1 MGMGVFKIGSGAAV
15 LVFWAGLA
23 AAGPISSACM
33 KSDRQAANAALCG
46 CIQQVADQVLKGSEQ
61 RRAAKFFADP
71 DKAHEAWMSQR
82 ASDDAFWER
91 YKLFGASAQASCG

>member
-1 MGMGVFKIGSGAAV
+1 MGFARVAALAV
-15 LVFWAGLA
+15 VAGCWAGIA

-71 DKAHEAWMSQR
+71 EKAHEAWMSQR

-91 YKLFGASAQASCG
+91 YKAFGASATASCG

>member
-1 MGMGVFKIGSGAAV
+1 MVKLRLAAIAAAV
-15 LVFWAGLA
+15 VVFA
-23 AAGPISSACM
+23 APGVIAGPISGACM

-46 CIQQVADQVLKGSEQ
+46 CIQQVADQVLKGTEQ

-71 DKAHEAWMSQR
+71 ERAHEVWMSQS

-91 YKLFGASAQASCG
+91 YKAFGATAQASCG

>member
-1 MGMGVFKIGSGAAV
+1 MSFARFAAV
-15 LVFWAGLA
+15 AVVVGCWAGTA
-23 AAGPISSACM
+23 AAGPISNACL
-33 KSDRQAANAALCG
+33 KSDRQAASAALCG

-71 DKAHEAWMSQR
+71 DQAHAAWMSQS

-91 YKLFGASAQASCG
+91 YKAFGASAQASCG